1 MKEAAISYY
10 QEESRKLFDEW
21 KNVSGSVEYKAKRD
35 VKTLHIDHKNTVF
48 IKDGV
53 VCPDTWFSDDAHVR
67 PLFLLKEAYGGKEDW
82 DLIQD
87 HLTKDQA
94 ISKIW
99 KRISEWTKGLLE
111 TTADHTAPYVA
122 DEHAV
127 SHFNN
132 QYLQRIAVINIKKSD
147 GNKTSNLDI
156 IRAYATFDNDKL
168 RKQLELCDPTI
179 IICGYTGSV
188 LDQIMGERVR
198 EPQNDNLFYHITLK
212 GHDVLVLDYWHP
224 ANHYP
229 DIMNYYGLMGIY
241 QQALIAG
248 TKEQFT

>member
-21 KNVSGSVEYKAKRD
+21 KTASGLVEYMTKRE
-35 VKTLHIDHKNTVF
+35 VKTLHIDHKNSVF

-53 VCPDTWFSDDAHVR
+53 VCPDMWFSYDVR

-87 HLTKDQA
+87 YLTEDQA
-94 ISKIW
+94 INKIW

-111 TTADHTAPYVA
+111 TTADHIAPYTA
-122 DEHAV
+122 DDLAA
-127 SHFNN
+127 SRFNN

-147 GNKTSNLDI
+147 GNKTSDMDL
-156 IRAYATFDNDKL
+156 IRAYAAFDNDKL

-179 IICGYTGSV
+179 IICGYTASA
-188 LDQIMGERVR
+188 LDQITGRKVR
-198 EPQNDNLFYHITLK
+198 EPQNDNLFYHIVLN

-224 ANHYP
+224 ANYYP

-241 QQALIAG
+241 QQSLLAG
-248 TKEQFT
+248 TKRPTA